1 MTYLLFSCGLM
12 LSAVAAYYSVMGLIA
27 IFSTAVIPIAIMG
40 SVLEISKLVSAS
52 WLYRNWH
59 DIPKLLKIYFTT
71 AVVVLMLLTSMGIFG
86 YLSKA
91 HLDQAVPTGDVVSK
105 VAILD
110 EKIKTEK
117 DNINANRKAITQL
130 DAQVDQTLARTTDDR
145 GADRSVAIRRS
156 QTKERTN
163 LLTEIQASQAKIAK
177 LNEER
182 APIASELRK
191 VEAEVGPI
199 KYIAALI
206 YGDNNLDDTILEKSV
221 RIVILLIVFVF
232 DPLAVLLLIAANRE
246 MLIRKPKDDEEYVY
260 QGPHETGTDNPI
272 DFPQVYPQSHV
283 TSWTSTTTETIEPE
297 EEPNPAVWNSMV
309 ADLSKVT
316 EPQEE
321 TTIELAPINPEPDT
335 KGWLIQEPP
344 KETPEEFKK
353 VVKDY
358 FHPQTKVSETMLYVN
373 EEPEQDITFVL
384 DPKFNEDNPFM
395 EKKTTTVR
403 PNSRRKPTSE

>member
-1 MTYLLFSCGLM
+1 M
-12 LSAVAAYYSVMGLIA
+12 LSAVAAYYSIMGLIA

-40 SVLEISKLVSAS
+40 TALEVSKLVSAS
-52 WLYRNWH
+52 WLYRNWNT
-59 DIPKLLKIYFTT
+59 IPKLLKTYFTT
-71 AVVVLMLLTSMGIFG
+71 AVVVLMILTSMGIFG

-105 VAILD
+105 VSILD
-110 EKIKTEK
+110 EQIKTEK
-117 DNINANRKAITQL
+117 DNINAARKQLTQL
-130 DAQVDQTLARTTDDR
+130 DSQVDQTLARTTDDR
-145 GADRSVAIRRS
+145 GADRSVQIRRS
-156 QTKERTN
+156 QAKERAT
-163 LLTEIQASQAKIAK
+163 LISEIQTSQAKIAK
-177 LNEER
+177 LNQER

-206 YGDNNLDDTILEKSV
+206 YGDDNLDDTILEKSV
-221 RIVILLIVFVF
+221 RVVILMIVFVF

-246 MLIRKPKDDEEYVY
+246 MGNKRKEDDEVDEEEYVY
-260 QGPHETGTDNPI
+260 TGPHATGTDNPI
-272 DFPQVYPQSHV
+272 DFPASHV
-283 TSWTSTTTETIEPE
+283 TSWTSTTTTTEPLPDQ
-297 EEPNPAVWNSMV
+297 EPNPAVWNSVV
-309 ADLSKVT
+309 ADLEKQPT

-358 FHPQTKVSETMLYVN
+358 FHPEQPVAETMLYVN
-373 EEPEQDITFVL
+373 EEKEQDITFIL
-384 DPKFNEDNPFM
+384 DPKFDEQNPFA
-395 EKKTTTVR
+395 EKTAPPVR
-403 PNSRRKPTSE
+403 PNSRRKPATE